1 MTAKIINILS
11 RNALREIC
19 ERHLSNS
26 TNRTPISWCDKRLSA
41 LRYTVAEGF
50 ETGAIGNDVLA
61 EAAEDDGER
70 VAAAT
75 RIICDQNDALA
86 VAFKALQASEAE
98 YQNLDERAPLDA
110 GCIRC
115 TVGTVPN
122 HRNTGLCAHHL
133 RQIAIARIEGRAS

>member
-1 MTAKIINILS
+1 MTAKIIAILS

-19 ERHLSNS
+19 ERHLSNAPG
-26 TNRTPISWCDKRLSA
+26 TTPFSWCDKRMPA
-41 LRYTVAEGF
+41 LRATVAEGF
-50 ETGAIGNDVLA
+50 EAGVIGNDVLA
-61 EAAEDDGER
+61 DAAEDDGER
-70 VAAAT
+70 VAAAN

-86 VAFKALQASEAE
+86 AAFKALQASEAE

-122 HRNTGLCAHHL
+122 DRNTGLCAHHL
-133 RQIAIARIEGRAS
+133 RQVAIATIEGRAS